1 MNTTTTKQNTTRL
14 QYLMR
19 RHHLDVAEVAAM
31 LERQEATVRQWIAGN
46 RPISES
52 LLEVL
57 RTKLE
62 SRPRRR
68 DPRTVR
74 LFEIME
80 SNSLTL
86 RDVAKIVDRSEQT
99 VRIWR
104 CEAKIIPAHTLHF
117 LEAHVSN
124 KTAA

>member
-1 MNTTTTKQNTTRL
+1 MTTTTTKQNTTRL
-14 QYLMR
+14 LYIMR
-19 RHHLDVAEVAAM
+19 RHHLDAAEVAAM
-31 LERQEATVRQWIAGN
+31 LERGESTVCQWMTGK
-46 RPISES
+46 RPVSDKT
-52 LLEVL
+52 LDTLK
-57 RTKLE
+57 TKLE
-62 SRPRRR
+62 GRPRER